1 MGLGDGGA
9 HVGIMCDATD
19 MTHALTHWTRDRT
32 RGGLLPIENIVQ
44 RMTYNNAR
52 AIGLNDRG
60 LIQAGYKAD
69 INVINYDQLQLDAPK
84 IHYDLPAGGKRLIQK
99 ATGYDYT
106 IVSGIPVWV
115 NGNPTGQLPGK
126 LLRSQ

>member
-32 RGGLLPIENIVQ
+32 RGDLLPIENIVQ

-69 INVINYDQLQLDAPK
+69 INVINYDQLQLDSPK

>member
-1 MGLGDGGA
+1 
-9 HVGIMCDATD
+9 
-19 MTHALTHWTRDRT
+19 
-32 RGGLLPIENIVQ
+32 
-44 RMTYNNAR
+44 MTYNNAR

-69 INVINYDQLQLDAPK
+69 INVINYDQLQLDSPK